1 MSKYAPRI
9 HINKYKQKCNRA
21 GKLKI
26 SFGLFINDD
35 TYYVFKKM
43 KVNSLLQILFLVK
56 TKPTTTIDIS

>member
-1 MSKYAPRI
+1 MSKYALRI
-9 HINKYKQKCNRA
+9 HINKCKQKCNRA

-43 KVNSLLQILFLVK
+43 KVNSLLQILFLVRRN
-56 TKPTTTIDIS
+56 PQQQ

>member
-26 SFGLFINDD
+26 SFGLFINDN
-35 TYYVFKKM
+35 TYVFKKR
-43 KVNSLLQILFLVK
+43 KVNSLLQILFLVRRN
-56 TKPTTTIDIS
+56 PQQQ

>member
-43 KVNSLLQILFLVK
+43 KVNSLLQE

>member
-35 TYYVFKKM
+35 TYYVFKK
-43 KVNSLLQILFLVK
+43 
-56 TKPTTTIDIS
+56 

>member
-9 HINKYKQKCNRA
+9 HINKCKQKCNRA

-43 KVNSLLQILFLVK
+43 KVNSLLQILF
-56 TKPTTTIDIS
+56 

>member
-35 TYYVFKKM
+35 TYYVLKNEGEFT
-43 KVNSLLQILFLVK
+43 VANIIFSE
-56 TKPTTTIDIS
+56 TKPTTTIGIS

>member
-9 HINKYKQKCNRA
+9 HINKCKQKCNRA

-35 TYYVFKKM
+35 TYVLKKM
-43 KVNSLLQILFLVK
+43 KVNSLLQILFLVRRN
-56 TKPTTTIDIS
+56 PQQQ

>member
-9 HINKYKQKCNRA
+9 HINKCKQKCNGA

-43 KVNSLLQILFLVK
+43 KVNSLLQILFLVRRN
-56 TKPTTTIDIS
+56 PQQQ

>member
-35 TYYVFKKM
+35 TYYVFKKNEGEFT
-43 KVNSLLQILFLVK
+43 VANIIFSE

>member
-26 SFGLFINDD
+26 SFGLFINGD

-43 KVNSLLQILFLVK
+43 KVNSLLLILFLVRRN
-56 TKPTTTIDIS
+56 PQQQ

>member
-9 HINKYKQKCNRA
+9 HINKCKQKCNRA

-35 TYYVFKKM
+35 TYYVFKKNE
-43 KVNSLLQILFLVK
+43 VNSLLQILFLVRRN
-56 TKPTTTIDIS
+56 PQQQ

>member
-1 MSKYAPRI
+1 MSKYAPGI

-43 KVNSLLQILFLVK
+43 KLNSLLQILFLVRRN
-56 TKPTTTIDIS
+56 PQQQ

>member
-21 GKLKI
+21 GELKI

-43 KVNSLLQILFLVK
+43 KVNSLLQILFLVRRN
-56 TKPTTTIDIS
+56 PQQQ

>member
-43 KVNSLLQILFLVK
+43 KVNSLLQILFLVRRN
-56 TKPTTTIDIS
+56 PQQQ